1 MAFTIKKGDT
11 SPFLTA
17 TLKDA
22 NGTAV
27 DLTGATVV
35 FNMADLDDNLVVTDG
50 SCTIVDEDAGRI
62 RYNWVSSDAANE
74 GVFRG
79 EFTVTFAS
87 GAIETFPNSTYF
99 RIKILDDLG

>member
-11 SPFLTA
+11 APFLTA

-35 FNMADLDDNLVVTDG
+35 FNMADLDDNLVVTNG
-50 SCTIVDEDAGRI
+50 SCTIVDEDTGRI
-62 RYNWVSSDAANE
+62 RYNWVTTDTAND

-87 GAIETFPNSTYF
+87 GVIETFPNSTYF